1 MENYF
6 NNRNFNHVA
15 IINGA
20 QKALHSTVAD
30 PSILAGV
37 LSNEF
42 NYVSNS
48 NAGHARTEGR
58 LGSGV
63 ADIHSERT
71 QRGAKKTEKV
81 AFFPSL
87 ANIVTCIR
95 VARDNEIAAG
105 AGNNKG
111 AGDPNDVSKET
122 GSLGGFYLHK
132 NVSIQIQKITIK
144 NNIFAT
150 IANNSAEQDLFH
162 QDHLCCKYKRVYG
175 SSKDPKTNFTTA
187 GSLSGLI

>member
-1 MENYF
+1 MPCNKKLYSVL
-6 NNRNFNHVA
+6 NNDLPIDSPLFVTKFEIRDIYNDLVSKAIHLA
-15 IINGA
+15 IINGV

-71 QRGAKKTEKV
+71 QRGAKKTERV

-95 VARDNEIAAG
+95 VTRDNEIAAG
-105 AGNNKG
+105 AG
-111 AGDPNDVSKET
+111 
-122 GSLGGFYLHK
+122 
-132 NVSIQIQKITIK
+132 
-144 NNIFAT
+144 
-150 IANNSAEQDLFH
+150 
-162 QDHLCCKYKRVYG
+162 
-175 SSKDPKTNFTTA
+175 
-187 GSLSGLI
+187 